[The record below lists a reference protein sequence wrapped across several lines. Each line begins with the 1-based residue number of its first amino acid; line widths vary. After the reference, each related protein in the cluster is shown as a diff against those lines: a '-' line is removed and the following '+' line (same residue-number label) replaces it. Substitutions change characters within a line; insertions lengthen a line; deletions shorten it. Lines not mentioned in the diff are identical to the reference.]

1 MTVYFQAQK
10 RTGGTD
16 MNGKCKVT
24 VKIVGRGKNKMIRKI
39 TVADGF
45 ECVSYTPYEW
55 LNPPSDKS
63 KKIAE

>member
-1 MTVYFQAQK
+1 
-10 RTGGTD
+10 

-63 KKIAE
+63 KKIAD